1 MYQPSTPSGDDFPD
15 AGNTR
20 SEIAHPALKVAA
32 WVEGK
37 PLDKAGFIA
46 LLSSFAP
53 DIDLIAAREV
63 MAEVELEPALGTFG
77 LAVLRVERMGPLLW
91 DAVGAIRRQLPD
103 TRVFVVADTLRLSSI
118 DDVVSKGVSGLLTTH
133 ATGDRLRRALL
144 AVGSREL
151 VFGDEG
157 FVPYR
162 GQGTTKPRLTTRQRE
177 VLKLVA
183 EGMRIE
189 EISVR
194 VSASPSTVKRDI
206 RQLHLKLK
214 TRDRAGL
221 AARAIR
227 SGLVL

>member
-1 MYQPSTPSGDDFPD
+1 MATADMEPELGD
-15 AGNTR
+15 
-20 SEIAHPALKVAA
+20 L
-32 WVEGK
+32 
-37 PLDKAGFIA
+37 
-46 LLSSFAP
+46 
-53 DIDLIAAREV
+53 
-63 MAEVELEPALGTFG
+63 G
-77 LAVLRVERMGPLLW
+77 LAVLRVEQLSPLIW
-91 DAVGAIRRQLPD
+91 DVISRIRRRLPGA
-103 TRVFVVADTLRLSSI
+103 RVFVVTDTLRLSSI
-118 DDVVSKGVSGLLTTH
+118 DDVVSKGVSGLLTTR
-133 ATGDRLRRALL
+133 ATGERLRRALL
-144 AVGSREL
+144 AVGSSEM

-157 FVPYR
+157 FVPHR
-162 GQGTTKPRLTTRQRE
+162 SQGATKPRLTSRQRE

-227 SGLVL
+227 TGLVL